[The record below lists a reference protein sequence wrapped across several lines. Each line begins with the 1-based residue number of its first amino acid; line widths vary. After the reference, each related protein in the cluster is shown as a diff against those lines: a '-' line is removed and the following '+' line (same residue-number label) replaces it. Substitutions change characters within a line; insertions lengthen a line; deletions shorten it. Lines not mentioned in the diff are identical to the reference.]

1 MSAEA
6 SDVTGHPGALTG
18 RPPPLRMLWVTA
30 AWGTCFLGVRWGLRD
45 APLLWFAALRALVG
59 GGALAAVAAVQRRP
73 LPRSVGTWTSIGLLG
88 FVNVTLAFAAMFAG
102 IARMAT
108 GTAAVL
114 ANAQPLLILLPAWW
128 LYGEKLSGPAAVA
141 LAMGFSGLLVVA
153 LPGGGG
159 RGALLSLGSAV
170 AVTTGTL
177 MVRHLRN
184 VDVIVASAAHFLFGG
199 AVLAAVAAVTEGF
212 PRIQWTP
219 RFIAAL
225 AFLGLIGTA
234 AAFLAWFIEAQRCAL
249 ASLTTWT
256 FLVPVFG
263 LLLGIAVL
271 GERPDGWTVSG
282 IALVLL
288 SMRVAL
294 DRPSQQP
301 LVRLIPL
308 ESR

>member
-1 MSAEA
+1 MRAISG
-6 SDVTGHPGALTG
+6 VTDHSGALTG

-59 GGALAAVAAVQRRP
+59 GAALAAVAAVQRRP
-73 LPRSVGTWTSIGLLG
+73 LPRSPATWASIGMLG

-128 LYGEKLSGPAAVA
+128 LYREKLSGRAAVA
-141 LAMGFSGLLVVA
+141 LAMGFGGLLVVA

-159 RGALLSLGSAV
+159 RGAVLSLGSAA
-170 AVTTGTL
+170 AVTAGTL
-177 MVRHLRN
+177 MVRHLRD

-199 AVLAAVAAVTEGF
+199 AVLAGVAEFIEGF
-212 PRIQWTP
+212 PHIDWTP

-225 AFLGLIGTA
+225 AFLGLVGTA
-234 AAFLAWFIEAQRCAL
+234 AAFLAWFVEAQRCAL

-271 GERPDGWTVSG
+271 RERPDGWTVSG

-294 DRPSQQP
+294 DRPSQHLP
-301 LVRLIPL
+301 VRLIPL

>member
-1 MSAEA
+1 MKVVA
-6 SDVTGHPGALTG
+6 SGFSDHSRALTG

-59 GGALAAVAAVQRRP
+59 GTALAGIAAVQHRP
-73 LPRSVGTWTSIGLLG
+73 LPHSPVTW
-88 FVNVTLAFAAMFAG
+88 A
-102 IARMAT
+102 
-108 GTAAVL
+108 
-114 ANAQPLLILLPAWW
+114 
-128 LYGEKLSGPAAVA
+128 
-141 LAMGFSGLLVVA
+141 
-153 LPGGGG
+153 
-159 RGALLSLGSAV
+159 
-170 AVTTGTL
+170 GTL

-184 VDVIVASAAHFLFGG
+184 VDVVVASAAHFLFGG
-199 AVLAAVAAVTEGF
+199 AVLAGVAAVTEGF
-212 PRIQWTP
+212 PRIEWTP
-219 RFIAAL
+219 RFITAL
-225 AFLGLIGTA
+225 AFLGLVGTA
-234 AAFLAWFIEAQRCAL
+234 AAFLAWFVEAQRCAL

-294 DRPSQQP
+294 DRSSHHHP
-301 LVRLIPL
+301 VRLIPL